1 MRSKF
6 SLCIYL
12 FLEKIILKVEI
23 RLDNNESEEDVDE
36 VEQNRIKVANMVINN
51 INSDPFINKMKT
63 VVKNKTLNDSEL
75 SGIEEDNK
83 FILDNNKN
91 IKTAFFLRPYL
102 TFTLS
107 ETSKEKFIRDVDRT
121 NASQKYVSLVNFAD
135 YCLYEMVVNRHLI
148 SDSDV
153 KHRLANINY
162 FMIEIISY
170 IVIFI
175 NNCFVIY
182 HFYKSPYLPAQDYD
196 IFDEEEKSK
205 LHIDNIIISIAQIVV
220 LILVVVNWFIFEFFN
235 YFQFCVMKVYN
246 KNFLGKKMGEEKKI
260 SQTIIDY
267 FQDKESVSSYKF
279 FNEIYKDSSKWKLF
293 YIGFFHVCLF
303 NREIN
308 MFVLTEIL
316 NILFLVFQNYLFLVF
331 EILFI
336 VNIVPT
342 LTDILK
348 AIRIKYL
355 HIILVLLFDFL
366 IIYIFMWFG
375 FFFFK
380 NFFVYD
386 DILESSSGSS
396 ISEGFCYSSVQCY
409 LYYISAG
416 TRSGGGIGEAIKNVS
431 YQKDVKMF
439 FGRFFHD
446 IFFFFIVNLVLGN
459 VFLGIIID
467 TFGELRDAQ
476 LENENDRKNI
486 CFICQIS
493 SDDCLTKN
501 IDFEK
506 HVNEEHN
513 IWNYVYFL
521 AYLYLNNPNNFNR
534 VENSVWEKLEIQDY
548 SWIPIKTSSDND

>member
-1 MRSKF
+1 
-6 SLCIYL
+6 
-12 FLEKIILKVEI
+12 
-23 RLDNNESEEDVDE
+23 
-36 VEQNRIKVANMVINN
+36 
-51 INSDPFINKMKT
+51 
-63 VVKNKTLNDSEL
+63 
-75 SGIEEDNK
+75 
-83 FILDNNKN
+83 
-91 IKTAFFLRPYL
+91 
-102 TFTLS
+102 
-107 ETSKEKFIRDVDRT
+107 
-121 NASQKYVSLVNFAD
+121 
-135 YCLYEMVVNRHLI
+135 
-148 SDSDV
+148 
-153 KHRLANINY
+153 
-162 FMIEIISY
+162 
-170 IVIFI
+170 
-175 NNCFVIY
+175 
-182 HFYKSPYLPAQDYD
+182 
-196 IFDEEEKSK
+196 
-205 LHIDNIIISIAQIVV
+205 
-220 LILVVVNWFIFEFFN
+220 
-235 YFQFCVMKVYN
+235 
-246 KNFLGKKMGEEKKI
+246 
-260 SQTIIDY
+260 
-267 FQDKESVSSYKF
+267 
-279 FNEIYKDSSKWKLF
+279 
-293 YIGFFHVCLF
+293 
-303 NREIN
+303 

-316 NILFLVFQNYLFLVF
+316 NILFLVCQNYLFLVF